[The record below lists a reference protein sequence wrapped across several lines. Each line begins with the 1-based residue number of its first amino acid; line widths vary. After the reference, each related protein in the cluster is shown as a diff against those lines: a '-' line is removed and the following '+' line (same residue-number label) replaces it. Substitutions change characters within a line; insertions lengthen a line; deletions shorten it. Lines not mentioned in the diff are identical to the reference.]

1 MFILT
6 AEKRDKMKKEFICPH
21 CKEAAGWCE
30 ITPIRGH
37 YVVYYGAS
45 GQFDIADYSDGMT
58 YYDKST
64 RYECVRCGRSVKGAV
79 LRYKK
84 EQGND

>member
-1 MFILT
+1 
-6 AEKRDKMKKEFICPH
+6 MKKTFICPH

-79 LRYKK
+79 LRYKR
-84 EQGND
+84 EQREND

>member
-1 MFILT
+1 
-6 AEKRDKMKKEFICPH
+6 MKKAFICPH

-45 GQFDIADYSDGMT
+45 GQFDITYYPRNLSFRTNSINNHKSHSLDNHYYNKDYSKLPYSLHQFYIT
-58 YYDKST
+58 HLIIK
-64 RYECVRCGRSVKGAV
+64 
-79 LRYKK
+79 
-84 EQGND
+84 